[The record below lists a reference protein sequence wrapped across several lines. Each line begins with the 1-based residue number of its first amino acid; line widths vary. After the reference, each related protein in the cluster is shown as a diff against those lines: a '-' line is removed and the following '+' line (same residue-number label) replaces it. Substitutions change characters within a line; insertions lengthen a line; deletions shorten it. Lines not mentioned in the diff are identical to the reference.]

1 MRLLDFALSRCAL
14 SERSKAGAMG
24 RGLAPGAW
32 LCLVLLVAAQSGE
45 VRRPWFTGAL
55 ANALGGAPPCSSAGA
70 DRVG

>member
-1 MRLLDFALSRCAL
+1 
-14 SERSKAGAMG
+14 MG